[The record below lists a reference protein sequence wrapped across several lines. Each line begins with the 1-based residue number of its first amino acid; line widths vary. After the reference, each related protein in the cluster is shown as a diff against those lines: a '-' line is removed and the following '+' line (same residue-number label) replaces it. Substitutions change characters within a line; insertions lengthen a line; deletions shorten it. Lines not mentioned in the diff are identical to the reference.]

1 MKWIPFLSAFALAA
15 GAAVRPAAAAEPLRR
30 TADIEALPGTA
41 ASHGRL
47 FDLHAIA
54 DLPRRKRIDE
64 ITTLIVTDA
73 SGSTLLQNHVTNAD
87 FTVHAGDRLHATG
100 RIVVEGG
107 EVYADCY
114 GLEVESPGPAPRPV
128 QADVHALLTGA
139 YDYRL
144 TAVTGVVQD
153 VFMDE
158 IDTRWLHLLLVCGDE
173 HLYVPVERQRYSALA
188 TNTLIG
194 AELSISGRC
203 FAANSGWRR
212 RIGRTF
218 RPDGPDAITVRRW
231 PVSGLFEAPAL
242 EDCHRMRPSE
252 IAQLG
257 RRRLSGTVIAVWNGN
272 IALLLTDDGNVV
284 RTDFAESGAPR
295 YGTRIEA
302 VGFPESDLY
311 RVNLTRAAWRPAP
324 GRILEQAPAKDISAR
339 TLFTDE
345 RSRPRIDAQFHGCA
359 IRLQG
364 IVRSLPDG
372 ENPNKTLYLESD
384 GQIMPVDFNACPR
397 AGDQLSVGCRVEIAG
412 TCVMDLENWRPNAV
426 FPKIKGIFLAVRT
439 PGDIRIIARPSW
451 WTPARLL
458 IVIAAML
465 AVILA
470 VLVWNHA
477 LRTLAERRGREL
489 TAETVSRVASELK
502 VRERTRLAVELHD
515 SIAQNLTGAI
525 MEIRTGL
532 RLGGDLAQRTDGHLA
547 LAQKTLESCRHEL
560 RNCLWDLRSRALEQ
574 DDMDKAIRQTLAPH
588 IGTAALAIRFR
599 VPRERISDNTT
610 HAILRIVRELVANA
624 LRHGHATALKVAG
637 SIKDGK
643 LLFSVRDNGCG
654 FDPEVAPGVEAG
666 HFGLQGIRE
675 RVAALEGEMSIE
687 SAPGTGT
694 KVTVA
699 IRIPPA
705 KKAKED
711 DT

>member
-1 MKWIPFLSAFALAA
+1 MRWLPLFSALALAA
-15 GAAVRPAAAAEPLRR
+15 CAAVRPAAGGEPLRR
-30 TADIEALPGTA
+30 AADIEALPGTA
-41 ASHGRL
+41 ASHGRT

-54 DLPRRKRIDE
+54 DIPRRQRIDE
-64 ITTLIVTDA
+64 IKTLIVADA
-73 SGSTLLQNHVTNAD
+73 SGSTLLQNHITNSD
-87 FTVHAGDRLHATG
+87 LTVQAGDRIHATG
-100 RIVVEGG
+100 RIAVEMG

-114 GLEVESPGPAPRPV
+114 GLEVESPGPAPQPV
-128 QADVHALLTGA
+128 QADVHDLLAGA

-144 TAVTGVVQD
+144 TAITGTVQD
-153 VFMDE
+153 VFIDE
-158 IDTRWLHLLLVCGDE
+158 IDTRWLHLLLVCGDT
-173 HLYVPVERQRYSALA
+173 HIYVPVERHLYSALT
-188 TNTLIG
+188 TNTLVG

-203 FAANSGWRR
+203 FSANSGWRR

-218 RPDGPDAITVRRW
+218 KPDGPDAITVRRW
-231 PVSGLFEAPAL
+231 PATGLFEVPLL
-242 EDCHRMRPSE
+242 EDCHRMRPAE

-257 RRRLSGTVIAVWNGN
+257 RRRLSGTVIAVWNSS

-295 YGTRIEA
+295 YGSRIEV

-311 RVNLTRAAWRPAP
+311 RVNLTRAVWRPAP
-324 GRILEQAPAKDISAR
+324 GRTMEQAPAEAVSAR
-339 TLFTDE
+339 TLLTDE
-345 RSRPRIDAQFHGCA
+345 RSHPRIDARFHGCA

-384 GQIMPVDFNACPR
+384 GQIMPVDFNSCPEV
-397 AGDQLSVGCRVEIAG
+397 GEQLSVGCRVEIAG

-426 FPKIKGIFLAVRT
+426 FPKIKGIFLVVRT
-439 PGDIRIIARPSW
+439 PYDVRIIARPSW

-489 TAETVSRVASELK
+489 TEETVSRVASELK

-532 RLGGDLAQRTDGHLA
+532 RLGGDLPRGTGDHLA

-588 IGTAALAIRFR
+588 IGSAALAIRFC

-624 LRHGHATALKVAG
+624 LRHGRATAIKVAG

-643 LLFSVRDNGCG
+643 LLFSVKDNGCG
-654 FDPEVAPGVEAG
+654 FNPSVAPGVEAG
-666 HFGLQGIRE
+666 HFGLQGIHE

-705 KKAKED
+705 KKAKGD